1 MCQIIHVFERI
12 VYIRFKDNFL
22 SLNKL
27 YVRPTLATYS
37 IEMKQENNKGLQ
49 LFSIIALA
57 ALTGFLQSCG
67 DSDRVDFST
76 QIKPILNNKC
86 ITCHGGV
93 KKNGGFS
100 LLFEKEAFAVNES
113 GKPAIVPGDA
123 SASELIKRVHETDP
137 ELRMPYEKPPLSEDE
152 IDLLTR
158 WIDQGAEWGQHWAYS
173 LPEKVAIPVLSQK
186 AGFEAD
192 GTSHFIQNNI
202 DNFIFA
208 RLENEALRPNPS
220 AEKNVIARRLALDL
234 TGLPPDQILFDEYTH
249 GGLSYENMVDNLLA
263 RKDYG
268 EKWASWW
275 LDLARYA
282 DTKGYEKDKG
292 RNMWRYRDWVIGAFN
307 QNMPFDRFTIEQLA
321 GDLLPEPT
329 TDQLIATAFHRNT
342 MNNDEG
348 GTEDEEFRVASVIDR
363 VNTTFSVWQSTTMEC
378 VQCHSHPY
386 DPFTHEEYYKAMAF
400 FNNSRDEDTPDES
413 PNIRFYNEEQRQNV
427 DRINAWNK
435 KYGSGEVAKVYTEF
449 LTFNEPKYLAHNAVD
464 FTNGELADTK
474 YLALWDDG
482 SCTLKNVHTQGAS
495 FMYMNYRSDIDGT
508 KMTIRENDA
517 KGEIL
522 AQFTINETDGNTI
535 RKIPFKG
542 SDESIDLYF
551 ETNNDKIEKQVST
564 SFITWFA
571 FLEDI
576 PGKSRPGYSAI
587 KETFLE
593 LLNADTPELPI
604 MAENHSY
611 MARATQVFER
621 GNWLMKKDTV
631 APGVPKTLNDWESDW
646 QGNRLGLSNWIV
658 SKKNPLTART
668 MVNRVW
674 YQLFGR
680 GIVASL
686 EDMGTQSD
694 PPSHPELLDWL
705 SLRFMNEHDWDV
717 KALIKDI
724 VMSGTYRQSS
734 ENSPELYQKDP
745 NNELYARGPRRRLS
759 AEQIRDQ
766 ALAISGLLSDKMYG
780 PGVMPPQPD
789 GVWNSVYNNES
800 WVESEGEDRYR
811 RAVYTYLKR
820 TSPYPSFITFDAG
833 SREVCT
839 IRRTV
844 TNTPLQALV
853 TLNDPVYL
861 EASYTLAKS
870 MNGADVEKGI
880 SKGYEKATF
889 SKITPEKLEALMD
902 LYKESLA
909 EFDGKETLSSTF
921 FTLKEQPTVQQAA
934 LTVVAN
940 AIMSLDEFLS
950 KA

>member
-1 MCQIIHVFERI
+1 
-12 VYIRFKDNFL
+12 
-22 SLNKL
+22 
-27 YVRPTLATYS
+27 
-37 IEMKQENNKGLQ
+37 MKKKIGKGLQ
-49 LFSIIALA
+49 ILSVATLVTI
-57 ALTGFLQSCG
+57 TGVLQSCG
-67 DSDRVDFST
+67 DTDRVDFSS

-93 KKNGGFS
+93 KKSGGFS
-100 LLFEKEAFAVNES
+100 LLFEKEAFADNES
-113 GKPAIVPGDA
+113 GKPAIIPGDA
-123 SASELIKRVHETDP
+123 SGSELIRRIHETDP
-137 ELRMPYEKPPLSEDE
+137 EQRMPYEKPPLSDEE

-173 LPEKVAIPVLSQK
+173 LPDKVEVPAISQE
-186 AGFEAD
+186 AGFAAD
-192 GTSHFIQNNI
+192 GSSNFIQNGI
-202 DNFIFA
+202 DNFVFA
-208 RLENEALRPNPS
+208 RLENEALQPNPS
-220 AEKNVIARRLALDL
+220 AEKNIIARRLSLDL
-234 TGLPPDQILFDEYTH
+234 TGLPPDQKLFD
-249 GGLSYENMVDNLLA
+249 GFIQGDLSYETMVDTLLA

-282 DTKGYEKDKG
+282 DTKGYEKDTG

-307 QNMPFDRFTIEQLA
+307 QNMPYDQFTTEQLA
-321 GDLLPEPT
+321 GDLLPDPT

-348 GTEDEEFRVASVIDR
+348 GTDDEEFRVASVMDR

-386 DPFTHEEYYKAMAF
+386 DPFTHDEYYKAMAF

-413 PNIRFYNEEQRQNV
+413 PNIRFYDDRQRKDV
-427 DRINAWNK
+427 DRVNGWVK
-435 KYGSGEVAKVYTEF
+435 KYGSKEITELYDNF

-482 SCTLKNVHTQGAS
+482 SCSLKNVNTRGAG

-508 KMTIRENDA
+508 QMTIRKNNAD
-517 KGEIL
+517 GEVL
-522 AQFTINETDGNTI
+522 ARFITNKTDGNTI
-535 RKIPFKG
+535 QKIPFKG
-542 SDESIDLYF
+542 TADSIDLYF
-551 ETNNDKIEKQVST
+551 ETNNDKIKKQVST
-564 SFITWFA
+564 SYITWFA
-571 FLEDI
+571 FLEDV
-576 PGKSRPGYSAI
+576 PGKSQPGYQDI
-587 KETFLE
+587 TETFLE
-593 LLNADTPELPI
+593 LLNAHTPVLPI
-604 MAENHSY
+604 MQENHSY

-621 GNWLMKKDTV
+621 GNWLMKTDTV
-631 APGVPKTLNDWESDW
+631 EPGVPKTLNDWESGW
-646 QGNRLGLSNWIV
+646 EGNRLGLSKWIV

-668 MVNRVW
+668 FVNRVW
-674 YQLFGR
+674 HQLFGR

-705 SLRFMNEHDWDV
+705 SLRFMHEHDWDV

-745 NNELYARGPRRRLS
+745 NNDLYARGPRRRLS

-766 ALAISGLLSDKMYG
+766 ALAVSGLLSKKMYG

-789 GVWNSVYNNES
+789 GVWQSVYSNES
-800 WVESEGEDRYR
+800 WIQSEGEDKYR

-820 TSPYPSFITFDAG
+820 TSPYPSFITFDAS

-861 EASYTLAKS
+861 EAAYSLAKA
-870 MNGADVEKGI
+870 MNEADVDKAI
-880 SKGYEKATF
+880 SKGYEKATY
-889 SKITPEKLEALMD
+889 SKISPEKLEALKE
-902 LYKESLA
+902 LYNESLS
-909 EFDGKETLSSTF
+909 EFAKKETIEGNF
-921 FTLKEQPTVQQAA
+921 FALKEQPTTQLAA

-940 AIMSLDEFLS
+940 AIMNLDEFLS